1 LNEHKQPKQM
11 PRLPA
16 WALPAGER
24 NNVEQQQRSAPT
36 RREVTSTKGPVD
48 ASVTDTISGFR
59 RELGAAL
66 FEDVLLLV
74 AGVRSPRDIPNQQKQ
89 QIVLSSIENCRR
101 GMQRIREIASEI
113 SETAFYAI
121 LDELEIES
129 LDRIPS
135 FEAFQRLGKAM
146 RAAADQNTA
155 A

>member
-1 LNEHKQPKQM
+1 
-11 PRLPA
+11 
-16 WALPAGER
+16 
-24 NNVEQQQRSAPT
+24 
-36 RREVTSTKGPVD
+36 
-48 ASVTDTISGFR
+48 
-59 RELGAAL
+59 
-66 FEDVLLLV
+66 LV
-74 AGVRSPRDIPNQQKQ
+74 SGVRNPRDIPNQQKQ
-89 QIVLSSIENCRR
+89 QLVLSSIQKCQQ